1 MGTSIYKK
9 YTLYLIFLRFIDKN
23 ILKMHKHYQLIPT
36 NYIEIKWTE
45 YVKYVIM
52 CVLRMDRVCPE

>member
-1 MGTSIYKK
+1 
-9 YTLYLIFLRFIDKN
+9 
-23 ILKMHKHYQLIPT
+23 MHKHYQLIPT